1 MSTVSPVALKRA
13 SPQLGHYRTM
23 LKTYFLPRWRAALVL
38 LLVLLVG
45 VGLELLSPFIL
56 ARFIDAA
63 LAGEPLRQLTILAV
77 IFLVLA
83 SLTQLGTV
91 AESYLATNLG
101 FKATNDLRADL
112 ALHCLTLDM
121 SFHNS
126 RTPGELIDRVDGD
139 VGNLSNFFSR
149 FVVDLLGSA
158 LLLIGVLIV
167 LFNIDWRVGVAL
179 SAFVVVMLLVI
190 LALRNVGVPYYMASS
205 EAHAK
210 FFGFLEERLVGT
222 EDVRPNGGVPYV
234 MRQFFEHGRLLFRKG
249 IQANIIGMGV
259 YSLSMILFAVGSVV
273 ALGLGA
279 FLFQGGLITLGTV
292 YMIFRYTE
300 LLTRPIEVIG
310 RQLQDLQQAGAALL
324 RVQELLGI
332 KTKLEDNGKT
342 PTPSGALSVSFQNV
356 SFHYPD
362 ADQEEV
368 KNVLEDL
375 SFSLKAGNKL
385 GLLGRTGSGKTT
397 LTRLLSRFFDPISG
411 NIYLNGTALPELSLS
426 SLRERV
432 AMVTQEIQLFHAS
445 VRDNLTLF
453 KKDVSDE
460 RVLSAICEVGLGEWY
475 ASLKDGLDTVL
486 EPSSTGLS
494 AGQAQLLAFARV
506 FLKDPGLVILD
517 EASSRL
523 DPATE
528 QQLEQAIEKLL
539 QGRTAI
545 IIAHRL
551 KTIDRVDELLILE
564 NGRCIEQG
572 DKKRL
577 EQTNSRFAEL
587 LKAGLDEAL
596 V

>member
-1 MSTVSPVALKRA
+1 MSSVSPAGVQRA
-13 SPQLGHYRTM
+13 APVFRQYHNM
-23 LKTYFLPRWRAALVL
+23 LKTYVFPRWRSALL
-38 LLVLLVG
+38 LLVVLLFG
-45 VGLELLSPFIL
+45 VALELLSPFIL
-56 ARFIDAA
+56 AQFVDGA
-63 LAGEPLRQLTILAV
+63 LTGESLRQLFILAV

-83 SLTQLGTV
+83 SLIQLGTV
-91 AESYLATNLG
+91 AESYLATDLG
-101 FKATNDLRADL
+101 FRATNDLRADL

-149 FVVDLLGSA
+149 FVVDLLGSG
-158 LLLIGVLIV
+158 LLLIGVLVV
-167 LFNIDWRVGVAL
+167 LFSIDWRVGVAL
-179 SAFVVVMLLVI
+179 SMFVVVVFLVI
-190 LALRNVGVPYYMASS
+190 LGLRNVGVPYFLASS

-210 FFGFLEERLVGT
+210 LFGFLEERLVGT
-222 EDVRPNGGVPYV
+222 EDVRPNGAVLYV
-234 MRQFFEHGRLLFRKG
+234 LRRFFEHGRSLFRTG
-249 IQANIIGMGV
+249 IKANLVWMSV
-259 YSLSMILFAVGSVV
+259 FSMMMILFACGSVV
-273 ALGLGA
+273 SLGLGA
-279 FLFQGGLITLGTV
+279 VLFQRGLITLGMV

-310 RQLQDLQQAGAALL
+310 RQLSDLQQAGASVV
-324 RVQELLGI
+324 RVQELFNI
-332 KTKLEDNGKT
+332 KTQLEDNGKT
-342 PTPSGALSVSFQNV
+342 QTPSGALSVSFQDV

-362 ADQEEV
+362 AD
-368 KNVLEDL
+368 KDTKRVLEHL
-375 SFSLKAGNKL
+375 SFSLQAGKKL

-397 LTRLLSRFFDPISG
+397 LTRLLFRFFDPVDGS
-411 NIYLNGTALPELSLS
+411 IYLNGTALPELSLG
-426 SLRERV
+426 SLHERV

-453 KKDVSDE
+453 KKDIPDE
-460 RVLSAICEVGLGEWY
+460 KILVAIREVGLWEWFK
-475 ASLKDGLDTVL
+475 SLKDGLDTKL
-486 EPSSTGLS
+486 EPASTGLS
-494 AGQAQLLAFARV
+494 AGQAQLLAFVRV

-539 QGRTAI
+539 HGRTAI

-572 DKKRL
+572 NKNQL
-577 EQTNSRFAEL
+577 QQTDSRFAEL
-587 LKAGLDEAL
+587 LKSGLDEAL

>member
-1 MSTVSPVALKRA
+1 MSQRSL
-13 SPQLGHYRTM
+13 SLGHYRSM
-23 LKTYFLPRWRAALVL
+23 LRTYVLPRWRSALALLTL
-38 LLVLLVG
+38 LLLG

-56 ARFIDAA
+56 ASFIDGA
-63 LAGEPLRQLTILAV
+63 LAGEPLRELINLAV
-77 IFLVLA
+77 LFLLLV
-83 SLTQLGTV
+83 SLTQLGNV
-91 AESYLATNLG
+91 AESYFATNLG

-112 ALHCLTLDM
+112 AMHCLTLDM
-121 SFHNS
+121 SFHNN

-149 FVVDLLGSA
+149 FVVDLLGSG

-167 LFNIDWRVGVAL
+167 LFSIDWRVGLVL
-179 SAFVVVMLLVI
+179 SVFVLVMLAVI
-190 LALRNVGVPYYMASS
+190 LGLRNVGVPYFMAHS

-234 MRQFFEHGRLLFRKG
+234 LRRFFEHGRSLFRKG
-249 IQANIIGMGV
+249 IRANIVGMSL
-259 YSLSMILFAVGSVV
+259 YSTSMILFTVGSVV

-279 FLFQGGLITLGTV
+279 GLFQRGLITLGTV
-292 YMIFRYTE
+292 FIIFRYTE
-300 LLTRPIEVIG
+300 LLTRPIEVVG
-310 RQLQDLQQAGAALL
+310 RQIQDLQQAGASIL
-324 RVQELLGI
+324 RVQELLGT
-332 KTKLEDNGKT
+332 KTKLEDKGKIS
-342 PTPSGALSVSFQNV
+342 TPSGALSVSFQNV

-362 ADQEEV
+362 AEKEEV
-368 KNVLEDL
+368 KNVLEQV
-375 SFSLKAGNKL
+375 SFSLKAGTKL

-397 LTRLLSRFFDPISG
+397 LTRLLFRFFDPIAG
-411 NIYLNGTALPELSLS
+411 TIYLNGTSLPDLSLS
-426 SLRERV
+426 SLHEHV

-453 KKDVSDE
+453 KKDIPDE
-460 RVLSAICEVGLGEWY
+460 QIVAAIREVGLGDWF
-475 ASLKDGLDTVL
+475 ASLKSGLNTLL
-486 EPSSTGLS
+486 EPASTGLS

-528 QQLEQAIEKLL
+528 GQLEQAIEKLL
-539 QGRTAI
+539 RGRTAI

-564 NGRCIEQG
+564 NGRCVEHG
-572 DKKRL
+572 EKKRL
-577 EQTNSRFAEL
+577 EQKNSRFAEL
-587 LKAGLDEAL
+587 LKTGLDEAL
-596 V
+596 A

>member
-1 MSTVSPVALKRA
+1 MSDPNPSKPVMGRYG
-13 SPQLGHYRTM
+13 SI
-23 LKTYFLPRWRAALVL
+23 LKTYVLPYWRSSLVL
-38 LLVLLVG
+38 LAFLLLG

-56 ARFIDAA
+56 AKFIDGA
-63 LAGEPLRQLTILAV
+63 LAGEPLGKLGNLAV
-77 IFLVLA
+77 LFLVLV
-83 SLTQLGTV
+83 SLIQLGSV
-91 AESYLATNLG
+91 AESYFATNLG

-112 ALHCLTLDM
+112 AMHCLSLDM

-158 LLLIGVLIV
+158 FLLMGVLLV
-167 LFNIDWRVGVAL
+167 LFSIDWRIGLAL
-179 SAFVVVMLLVI
+179 SIFVVVMLAVLYG
-190 LALRNVGVPYYMASS
+190 LRNIGVPAFEAHS
-205 EAHAK
+205 EAQAK

-234 MRQFFEHGRLLFRKG
+234 LQKFFVHGRSLFRKG
-249 IQANIIGMGV
+249 VRANFIGMNV
-259 YSLSMILFAVGSVV
+259 FSVSMIMFAVGSVV

-279 FLFQGGLITLGTV
+279 SLFLNGFITLGTV
-292 YMIFRYTE
+292 FIVFRYTE

-310 RQLQDLQQAGAALL
+310 RQIQDLQQAGASIL
-324 RVQELLGI
+324 RVQELLSI
-332 KTKLEDNGKT
+332 QTKLSDYGKVQ
-342 PTPSGALSVSFQNV
+342 TPSGALSIAFQNV

-362 ADQEEV
+362 ADSKDA
-368 KNVLEDL
+368 KNVLDQV
-375 SFSLKAGNKL
+375 SFSLQAGKKL

-397 LTRLLSRFFDPISG
+397 LTRLIFRFFDTTNG
-411 NIYLNGTALPELSLS
+411 TIYLNGTALPEFSLV
-426 SLRERV
+426 SLHQRV
-432 AMVTQEIQLFHAS
+432 AMVTQEIQLFHATL
-445 VRDNLTLF
+445 RDNLTLF
-453 KKDVSDE
+453 KKDIPDE
-460 RVLSAICEVGLGEWY
+460 RLRAAIHEVGLGDWF
-475 ASLKDGLDTVL
+475 ASLSDGLNTVL

-528 QQLEQAIEKLL
+528 QQLERTIEKLL
-539 QGRTAI
+539 RGRTAI

-551 KTIDRVDELLILE
+551 KTIDRVDELMILE
-564 NGRCIEQG
+564 NGRCVEYG
-572 DKKRL
+572 EKSRL
-577 EQTNSRFAEL
+577 EHSNSRFAEL

>member
-1 MSTVSPVALKRA
+1 
-13 SPQLGHYRTM
+13 M
-23 LKTYFLPRWRAALVL
+23 LKTYFFPRWRSAVL
-38 LLVLLVG
+38 LLGVLLVG

-56 ARFIDAA
+56 ARFIDGA
-63 LAGEPLRQLTILAV
+63 LSGEPLRQLITLAV

-83 SLTQLGTV
+83 SLIQLGTV
-91 AESYLATNLG
+91 AESYLATDLG

-149 FVVDLLGSA
+149 FVVDLLGSG
-158 LLLIGVLIV
+158 LLLMGVLVV
-167 LFNIDWRVGVAL
+167 LFNIDWRIGVAL
-179 SAFVVVMLLVI
+179 SVFVVIMLLVS
-190 LALRNVGVPYYMASS
+190 LALRNVGVPYFMAHS

-234 MRQFFEHGRLLFRKG
+234 MRRFFEHGRSLFRKG
-249 IQANIIGMGV
+249 LRANVVGMGV
-259 YSLSMILFAVGSVV
+259 YSFSMILFAAGSVV

-279 FLFQGGLITLGTV
+279 WLFQGGLITLGTV

-310 RQLQDLQQAGAALL
+310 RQLEQLQQAGASVL
-324 RVQELLGI
+324 RVQELLNI

-342 PTPSGALSVSFQNV
+342 QTPSGALSVSFQDI

-362 ADQEEV
+362 ADKEDA
-368 KNVLEDL
+368 KRVLEHL
-375 SFSLKAGNKL
+375 TFSLNAGKKL

-397 LTRLLSRFFDPISG
+397 LTRLLFRFFDPVDG
-411 NIYLNGTALPELSLS
+411 KIYLNNTALPELSLH
-426 SLRERV
+426 SLHERV

-453 KKDVSDE
+453 KKDIPDE
-460 RVLSAICEVGLGEWY
+460 RILSAIREVGLWEWFT
-475 ASLKDGLDTVL
+475 SLSKGLDTLL
-486 EPSSTGLS
+486 EPASLGLS
-494 AGQAQLLAFARV
+494 AGQAQLLAFVRV

-528 QQLEQAIEKLL
+528 QQLEHAIEKLL
-539 QGRTAI
+539 KGRTAI

-551 KTIDRVDELLILE
+551 KTIDKVDELLILE

-572 DKKRL
+572 EKKVL
-577 EQTNSRFAEL
+577 ETSNSRFAEL
-587 LKAGLDEAL
+587 LKTGLDETL